1 MKRAVAT
8 ALVLIAGAA
17 VVLWYGN
24 TLNSW
29 VLGGLI
35 GGLAALLISI
45 PISLTL
51 FSYLSHRQ
59 EERLF
64 AEREELAAREA
75 ERALR
80 EERLLRLYERE
91 DSHSVSIYQEAPE
104 YIDDIYP
111 PAEDDDW
118 IDTQQ
123 RYLPAPQPMR
133 QLPASSAS
141 RRSQQSM
148 QRPPHSPQA
157 PTTRKLTRELET
169 PRRQGAVTRR
179 LGYPGFPGYQA
190 NDTRSR
196 FQSQALRLARE
207 EAARQDDGYKEE
219 EPLTNGSQRSTYE
232 PTSSLRYSGQD
243 SAFHM
248 RSGRR
253 IIDSSLSPISPHGEE
268 MKSTEN
274 SGHKVRYSETEVLNT
289 QPFTG
294 DLQKPLVRR
303 APYMYDDDE
312 LKSELAQQAHPP
324 ITRRSSRKLIAPQED
339 D

>member
-1 MKRAVAT
+1 LKRAVAT

-91 DSHSVSIYQEAPE
+91 APHAISIYQEVPD

-133 QLPASSAS
+133 QLPAPSAS
-141 RRSQQSM
+141 RRGQQAM
-148 QRPPHSPQA
+148 QRPPHSQQA

-179 LGYPGFPGYQA
+179 LAYPGFPGYQA

-207 EAARQDDGYKEE
+207 EAARQDDGYREE
-219 EPLTNGSQRSTYE
+219 EPLTDGSQRSTYE
-232 PTSSLRYSGQD
+232 PTSPSRYSGQD
-243 SAFHM
+243 SAFHT

-253 IIDSSLSPISPHGEE
+253 IIDSSLLPISPHGEE
-268 MKSTEN
+268 MESTEN
-274 SGHKVRYSETEVLNT
+274 SGRKVRDPETEVLNT

-294 DLQKPLVRR
+294 SLQKPLVRR

-312 LKSELAQQAHPP
+312 LKSELAQQVQPP